1 MTGSR
6 LKGLSHTPVLR
17 AQAIKTVIKATAD
30 IGDIETGRKMSHLEE
45 VVQII
50 AEILHKVHVAQQW
63 QDLFLDL
70 SREGHFGLWQPG
82 PVIRV

>member
-1 MTGSR
+1 MIGSW
-6 LKGLSHTPVLR
+6 LKVSHTPVLR
-17 AQAIKTVIKATAD
+17 AQATKTVIKATAD
-30 IGDIETGRKMSHLEE
+30 IRDIETGRKIPHLEE

-50 AEILHKVHVAQQW
+50 AEILHEVHVAQQW

-70 SREGHFGLWQPG
+70 GREGHFGLWQPG